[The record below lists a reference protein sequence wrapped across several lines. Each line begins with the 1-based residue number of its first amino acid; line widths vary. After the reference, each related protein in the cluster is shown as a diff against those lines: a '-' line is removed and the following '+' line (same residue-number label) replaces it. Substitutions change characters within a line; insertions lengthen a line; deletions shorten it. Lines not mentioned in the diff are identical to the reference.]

1 MIATT
6 TLRLTYQELEAILL
20 SLDYYMNNVLRPNY
34 VFRENY
40 TKAYDH
46 IFTKIEEIERRNKNG
61 TNKSTE
67 ECQGKTAK
75 T

>member
-1 MIATT
+1 MIKTI
-6 TLRLTYQELEAILL
+6 TLRLTYDELEAILV
-20 SLDYYMNNVLRPNY
+20 SLDYFINNRMLPEPY
-34 VFRENY
+34 REKY

-46 IFTKIEEIERRNKNG
+46 IFTKIEEIERRNNNG
-61 TNKSTE
+61 TNKSAE